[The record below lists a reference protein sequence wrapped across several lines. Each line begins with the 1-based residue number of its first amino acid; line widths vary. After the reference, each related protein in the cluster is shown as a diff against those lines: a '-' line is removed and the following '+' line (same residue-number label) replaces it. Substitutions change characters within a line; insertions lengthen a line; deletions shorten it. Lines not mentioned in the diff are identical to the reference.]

1 MPSTVRF
8 LRQQLLPR
16 DGAAVRE
23 ETEYERGGKRLAA
36 SLYRPGR
43 SGRSG
48 SRLPGWVALHGLTRR
63 GRDHP
68 SLDSFARALAA
79 SGAAILVPDIP
90 EWRALHMA
98 PGAVVETIKAAV
110 LELDARPFIAQG
122 RIGVI
127 GFSFGG
133 TQALIAATDPVLE
146 GHLSAVV
153 SWGGYADLGRAIRFH
168 ALGVHELDGE
178 VHHLDPDPYGR
189 WILTGSYLRFV
200 PEYRD
205 EPALADALLWL
216 AREVGRR
223 GIMAWE
229 PATDP
234 LKAEARRRL
243 KEGQQEVFDLIAP
256 PTGTSPTPEERE
268 RRGRLADRLAAAA
281 LQHEPLLDPG
291 PYLPA
296 VPVPVVLAHGREDR
310 LVPWTELPRLRRA
323 LPDARVRHAVVTR
336 LFAHSFRERRF
347 PTPTLAVEA
356 VRFIRAIHRMVHL
369 V

>member
-16 DGAAVRE
+16 EDAGVRE
-23 ETEYERGGKRLAA
+23 ETAYERGGERLAA

-43 SGRSG
+43 AARSG
-48 SRLPGWVALHGLTRR
+48 AGLPGWVALHGLTRR

-68 SLDSFARALAA
+68 SLDGFARALAT
-79 SGAAILVPDIP
+79 SGTVVLVPDIP
-90 EWRALHMA
+90 EWRALQMS

-110 LELDARPFIAQG
+110 LELDDRPFSARG

-178 VHHLDPDPYGR
+178 VHHLEPDPYGR
-189 WILTGSYLRFV
+189 WILTGNYLRYV
-200 PEYRD
+200 PGFED
-205 EPALADALLWL
+205 ETALADALLWL

-229 PATDP
+229 PVVDP
-234 LKAEARRRL
+234 LKEQARRRL
-243 KEGQQEVFDLIAP
+243 SEGQRETFDLIAP
-256 PTGTSPTPEERE
+256 PTGTSPTPEEWE
-268 RRGRLADRLAAAA
+268 RAGRLADRLAAAA
-281 LQHEPLLDPG
+281 LEREPLLDPA

-310 LVPWTELPRLRRA
+310 LVPWTELPRLRRT
-323 LPDARVRHAVVTR
+323 LPEARVRDAVVTR

-347 PTPTLAVEA
+347 PTPAMAVEA
-356 VRFIRAIHRMVHL
+356 ARFIRAVHRMVHL